1 MPTRNIVIGIKV
13 SPSKIQRAK
22 ELRRHMTPEEAMLWE
37 RLRANRL
44 QGFHFRRQQVIAGFI
59 VDFYC
64 HSTGL
69 VIEVDGSVH
78 DQRVEYDL
86 DRSRILE
93 SLGLR
98 VLRFKNQEIREEIEG
113 VLAHVVAACQAFP
126 PI

>member
-1 MPTRNIVIGIKV
+1 MPTRNIVVGQKV
-13 SPSKIQRAK
+13 TPPKLQRAK

-64 HSTGL
+64 HSAGL

-98 VLRFKNQEIREEIEG
+98 VLRFKNQEIHEEIEG
-113 VLAHVVAACQAFP
+113 VLARVVAAC
-126 PI
+126 

>member
-1 MPTRNIVIGIKV
+1 MPTRNIVIGQKV

-22 ELRRHMTPEEAMLWE
+22 ELRRHMTPEEVMLWE

-64 HSTGL
+64 HSAGL
-69 VIEVDGSVH
+69 VIEVDGGVHNQSVE
-78 DQRVEYDL
+78 DDL

-98 VLRFKNQEIREEIEG
+98 VLRFKNQEIREEIKG
-113 VLAHVVAACQAFP
+113 VLARVVAVCQAFP

>member
-1 MPTRNIVIGIKV
+1 MPTRNMVIGQKV

-22 ELRRHMTPEEAMLWE
+22 ELRCHMTPEEAMLWE

-64 HSTGL
+64 HSAGL

-78 DQRVEYDL
+78 DQRVDYDL

-98 VLRFKNQEIREEIEG
+98 VVRFKTQEIRAEIEG
-113 VLAHVVAACQAFP
+113 VLARVVAACQAFP

>member
-1 MPTRNIVIGIKV
+1 
-13 SPSKIQRAK
+13 
-22 ELRRHMTPEEAMLWE
+22 MTPEEAMLWE

-93 SLGLR
+93 GFGLR
-98 VLRFKNQEIREEIEG
+98 VLRFKNQEIREDIDA
-113 VLAHVVAACQAFP
+113 VLARVVAACQAFP

>member
-1 MPTRNIVIGIKV
+1 MPTRNIVIGRKV

-37 RLRANRL
+37 CLRANRL
-44 QGFHFRRQQVIAGFI
+44 QWFHFRRQQVIAGFL

-64 HSTGL
+64 HSAGL

-98 VLRFKNQEIREEIEG
+98 VLRFKTQEIRAEIEG
-113 VLAHVVAACQAFP
+113 ILARVVAACQAFP